1 MSLDGPGD
9 PLTFIRTRL
18 KELLGLTDAVHL
30 DLDGD
35 LLSPDGYSVGD
46 QPVDSLALVDLI
58 TSLEDTYG
66 VSVQDLIDR
75 SDSLNLRSVVAF
87 LDADRAPSPPAA

>member
-30 DLDGD
+30 DLDG
-35 LLSPDGYSVGD
+35 
-46 QPVDSLALVDLI
+46 DLI